1 MRPIFRGAFRSPRR
15 RFLQW
20 LGVACVGR
28 VATRAGAQDGA
39 GFSLSAA
46 TIRALLAQSFP
57 YERDLSGLA
66 RLQLRNPRVWFL
78 PASNRIGTTLDFTV
92 TELLLGT
99 SASGSLDLDYALR
112 YDAEAAAVRLAAPRV
127 GRIDVS
133 TLPPA
138 QQRLVQ
144 LYVPQAADTLLD
156 GLVLYRLTAEQQ
168 ALLRNLGMTVSALRV
183 LPDGVRAEFGLR
195 ALD

>member
-1 MRPIFRGAFRSPRR
+1 MPIVIFAPPRSRR

-20 LGVACVGR
+20 LGLAG
-28 VATRAGAQDGA
+28 AAGAAIRAGAQESA
-39 GFSLSAA
+39 GFTLSAA
-46 TIRALLAQSFP
+46 TIGALLAQSFP

-99 SASGSLDLDYALR
+99 SAAGGLDLDYALR
-112 YDAEAAAVRLAAPRV
+112 YDAQTAAVRLAAPHV

-133 TLPPA
+133 NLPPA

-156 GLVLYRLTAEQQ
+156 GLVLYRLSAEQQ
-168 ALLRNLGMTVSALRV
+168 ALLRNLGMTVRALRV
-183 LPDGVRAEFGLR
+183 LPDGVRAEFGLQ